1 MDLERL
7 KSVILNQINGVNGL
21 YSLQL
26 QNHIYGCFVLMEDIA
41 QSSADISDTTLTYS
55 ENTTFNY
62 DTQFSEIGIKYG
74 FVNSEKVT
82 LTKYNSEYKELWM
95 NCFRELDLLQDITL
109 VDQIEDIII
118 NLVCNSIPN
127 DDAFFY
133 NALET
138 GTLSEDFINK
148 VMKLLESPAAPVAP
162 PPSPASED
170 DDSENMQGA
179 ASASVTAAANE
190 KYIKSH
196 RNKVASTRRK
206 VVRKLTPS
214 VRKRVLQ
221 ITRKHHS

>member
-74 FVNSEKVT
+74 FVNSENVT

>member
-148 VMKLLESPAAPVAP
+148 VMKLLEPPVAP

>member
-74 FVNSEKVT
+74 FVNSDKVT
-82 LTKYNSEYKELWM
+82 LTKYNSEYKEIWM
-95 NCFRELDLLQDITL
+95 NCFRELDLLQDIAL
-109 VDQIEDIII
+109 VDEIEDIII
-118 NLVCNSIPN
+118 NLVCNSIPT

-133 NALET
+133 NALES

-148 VMKLLESPAAPVAP
+148 VMKLLEPPAPIAMEA
-162 PPSPASED
+162 SASED
-170 DDSENMQGA
+170 DDSENMQGP

-196 RNKVASTRRK
+196 RNKVASTRK
-206 VVRKLTPS
+206 KITRKLTPS

-221 ITRKHHS
+221 ITRKHTS

>member
-82 LTKYNSEYKELWM
+82 LTKYKSEYKDFWM

-118 NLVCNSIPN
+118 NLVCNSIPK

-138 GTLSEDFINK
+138 GMLSEEFINK
-148 VMKLLESPAAPVAP
+148 VMKLLEPPAPAAP

-170 DDSENMQGA
+170 DDSENMQGLA
-179 ASASVTAAANE
+179 TASANAAANE

-206 VVRKLTPS
+206 IVRKLTPS

-221 ITRKHHS
+221 ITRKHTS

>member
-74 FVNSEKVT
+74 FVNSDKVT
-82 LTKYNSEYKELWM
+82 LTKYTSEYKEIWM
-95 NCFRELDLLQDITL
+95 NCFRELDLLQDIAL
-109 VDQIEDIII
+109 VDEIEDIII
-118 NLVCNSIPN
+118 NLVCNSIPT

-133 NALET
+133 NALES
-138 GTLSEDFINK
+138 GTLSEEFVSK
-148 VMKLLESPAAPVAP
+148 VMKLLEPPAATVTTVAT
-162 PPSPASED
+162 ASED
-170 DDSENMQGA
+170 DDSNNMQGLA
-179 ASASVTAAANE
+179 TAAANE

-196 RNKVASTRRK
+196 RNKVASTRK
-206 VVRKLTPS
+206 KITRKLTPS

-221 ITRKHHS
+221 ITRKHTS